1 MGSAWAGILTTAP
14 KAQAQFELRTAVKW
28 LPLVATELDVIGLKT
43 FIQANPT
50 VWPKVWLKRGVIGKK
65 KNGSQLY
72 GL

>member
-43 FIQANPT
+43 
-50 VWPKVWLKRGVIGKK
+50 KLWLLASRAHEAF
-65 KNGSQLY
+65 
-72 GL
+72 